1 MKKLNFKFTVKNI
14 IVLSLVAVLLLT
26 LLLTGLLLKI
36 GHVNVTISTGY
47 GYITTSQVEQCLGI
61 EDNSRLLTVMNKYKS
76 LWFFMDTKDLE
87 SKCLE
92 NFIYADSVKCT
103 VDGKDINIVVN
114 ECLPVV
120 YVACGEMY
128 LLMDSKG
135 KILEAHDEM
144 KLDYP
149 LYGGKVDNF
158 SLGGYIQIAES
169 ELKTIN
175 RIRTAFDNTD
185 LHREVLGRIN
195 KFSIQ
200 KTGDIIMMTSD
211 GITINMGPVDDIEEN
226 LFTLKEILV
235 EYLCKDQVGYLDFTT
250 GGDPV
255 FTEYK

>member
-1 MKKLNFKFTVKNI
+1 MSKIRFKFTIKNI
-14 IVLSLVAVLLLT
+14 IVLSLVAVLLLA
-26 LLLTGLLLKI
+26 LLFTGLFLKI
-36 GHVNVTISTGY
+36 GQVNVSIATGY
-47 GYITTSQVEQCLGI
+47 GYITALQVEECVGI
-61 EDNSRLLTVMNKYKS
+61 SDNSRMISVMNRYKS
-76 LWFFMDTKDLE
+76 LWFFMDTKDIE
-87 SKCLE
+87 SKCLS

-103 VDGKDINIVVN
+103 MEGRDINIVIN

-149 LYGGKVDNF
+149 LYGGKIDNF
-158 SLGGYIQIAES
+158 SIGGYATISDAE
-169 ELKTIN
+169 LRTIN

-185 LHREVLGRIN
+185 LNREVLGRIN

-211 GITINMGPVDDIEEN
+211 GLTINMGAVDNFEEN
-226 LFTLKEILV
+226 LFTLKEILL
-235 EYLCKDQVGYLDFTT
+235 EYLCKGQKGYLDFTT